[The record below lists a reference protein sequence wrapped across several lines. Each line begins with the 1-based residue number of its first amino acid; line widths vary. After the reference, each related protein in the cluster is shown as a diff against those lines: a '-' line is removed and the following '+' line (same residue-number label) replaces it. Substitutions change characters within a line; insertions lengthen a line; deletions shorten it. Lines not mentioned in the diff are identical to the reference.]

1 MKNVWSLFSVW
12 LVFPV
17 SWRALV
23 ILGLT
28 TGISCIIFFLPSV
41 AQDISYHDFA
51 DQRKI
56 LGVPNFFNVISN
68 AILAIVGILGLLFV
82 LNNRVRKSGNSFTN
96 VWENSAFLVFFLG
109 IVLTAFGSAYYHLA
123 PDNPGLFWDR
133 LPMAIVFMSFLT
145 IAIGE
150 RISLKAARWLLLPL
164 LTLGIGSVLYWRFT
178 EIGGA
183 GDLRPYIFIQFFP
196 LLVIPLMLF
205 LFSAKYTRTADIFI
219 VLGWYGLAK
228 VFEILDAQ
236 IFTIGNFLLS
246 GHTLK
251 HLTSA
256 LAVYWIF
263 RMLKLRRPLSD

>member
-1 MKNVWSLFSVW
+1 MIFMKNIR
-12 LVFPV
+12 
-17 SWRALV
+17 WRTLI

-28 TGISCIIFFLPSV
+28 IGVSCAIFFLPPIG
-41 AQDISYHDFA
+41 QDISYHDFA

-56 LGVPNFFNVISN
+56 LGVPNFFNVVSN
-68 AILAIVGILGLLFV
+68 AILAMVGILGLLFV
-82 LNNRVRKSGNSFTN
+82 LDNRVRKSGNSFTN
-96 VWENSAFLVFFLG
+96 AWENFAFLVFFLG
-109 IVLTAFGSAYYHLA
+109 VVLTAFGSAYYHLA
-123 PDNPGLFWDR
+123 PDNPRLFWDR
-133 LPMAIVFMSFLT
+133 LPMAVVFMSFLT
-145 IAIGE
+145 IMIGE
-150 RISLKAARWLLLPL
+150 RINLKAARWLFLPL
-164 LTLGIGSVLYWRFT
+164 LALGIGSALYWRFT

-183 GDLRPYIFIQFFP
+183 GDLRPYIFVQFFP

-251 HLTSA
+251 HLTGA

-263 RMLKLRRPLSD
+263 RMLKLRRSLSD